1 MGGWILMVD
10 VKDKKLPGAALK
22 YGGKGEKG
30 FAQFQMLISATKGL
44 SLSQV
49 CAMTGLEATTIQN
62 WVKRGWVAHPNGK
75 KYAEVHIARIL
86 IINALKECLKL
97 EHISLLIGYVKGAQE
112 NVGAGSIKES
122 DLYSALCEAL
132 FELESGKD
140 GGGAESIAERIALS
154 LENYTPKAKKRI
166 QKALT
171 VMIYACVCA
180 DVKRRTDSMM
190 SQVLKE
196 HGVMAPTVTKS
207 AAKKQQKAERPALQP
222 PENAK
227 PEQRPEPPART
238 EPKESTEQN
247 NTSEQNEQ
255 TAMFRKTVSQAIR
268 EWDAEATLENAQKSE
283 GDAKKAFAEAI
294 KPQSISETPD
304 SRSDLPGITPERV
317 ETPIVKPIYFNKE

>member
-1 MGGWILMVD
+1 MVD
-10 VKDKKLPGAALK
+10 VKDKKLPGAALA

-49 CAMTGLEATTIQN
+49 CAVTGLEATTIQN
-62 WVKRGWVAHPNGK
+62 WVKRGWVAHPSGK

-86 IINALKECLKL
+86 IINALKDSLKL

-132 FELESGKD
+132 FDLESGKD
-140 GGGAESIAERIALS
+140 GGGVEKIAERVAFA

-190 SQVLKE
+190 NQVLKE
-196 HGVMAPTVTKS
+196 HGVVSPTVAKK
-207 AAKKQQKAERPALQP
+207 AAKNKQKSQRPAPQP
-222 PENAK
+222 SESAK
-227 PEQRPEPPART
+227 PAPRSESPAHT
-238 EPKESTEQN
+238 ESKESTERN
-247 NTSEQNEQ
+247 MPSEQQEQ
-255 TAMFRKTVSQAIR
+255 TVSFRKTVSQAIR
-268 EWDAEATLENAQKSE
+268 EWDE
-283 GDAKKAFAEAI
+283 DAAIINTQQPEVDTKKAFTEVI
-294 KPQSISETPD
+294 KPQPVSETA
-304 SRSDLPGITPERV
+304 DLPSDFPRVTPERV
-317 ETPIVKPIYFNKE
+317 ETPIIKPIYFNKE

>member
-1 MGGWILMVD
+1 MVD
-10 VKDKKLPGAALK
+10 IKDKKLPGAALA

-49 CAMTGLEATTIQN
+49 CAVTGLEATTIQN

-86 IINALKECLKL
+86 IINALKDSLKL

-132 FELESGKD
+132 YDLESGKD
-140 GGGAESIAERIALS
+140 GGGVEKIAERVAFN

-196 HGVMAPTVTKS
+196 HGVLSPTIAKKT
-207 AAKKQQKAERPALQP
+207 AKKQQKTQRPAP
-222 PENAK
+222 PRSESAISA
-227 PEQRPEPPART
+227 PGLEPPAHV
-238 EPKESTEQN
+238 ESIESPEQN
-247 NTSEQNEQ
+247 MITEKQEQ
-255 TAMFRKTVSQAIR
+255 TVSFRKTVSQAIR
-268 EWDAEATLENAQKSE
+268 EWDAEAAVENTQKPE
-283 GDAKKAFAEAI
+283 VDAKKAFADVI
-294 KPQSISETPD
+294 KPQQISETPD
-304 SRSDLPGITPERV
+304 SPSDLPPLTPERV
-317 ETPIVKPIYFNKE
+317 ETPIIKPIYFNKE